1 MTHYLDHAA
10 TTPIRPSA
18 LEAWIEAQREL
29 SAHPGNPASLHG
41 GGRRA
46 KRMLEDARERVA
58 IALGCEKPEVI
69 FTSGATESDAIGVHG
84 GALAGRA
91 FNADRNTVLLS
102 PVEHDA
108 VGNQREYLE
117 SRGFAVELFPVA
129 SNGVCVIN
137 TDALAQVKDQCSL
150 ASLTLVSS
158 EIGTI
163 QPVSQMVEALD
174 GRSMPIAQRPLTH
187 TDAAQAMSLMD
198 VSYAEL
204 GVDLM
209 TVGGHKIG
217 APAGT
222 GVLVA
227 RRGLKIPTDR
237 PGGGHERGIRS
248 GTPDVAGAC
257 AFALALEE
265 TVAQRQEWQVRAALL
280 RDRLA
285 RALPDYARLT
295 VSPDDALA
303 SIIHLSIPTS
313 HPEAVLMAMDMADV
327 HVSAGSACHAGV
339 TRPSDVVLALGATEA
354 EALGVLRI
362 STGHDTTEADI
373 DAFVDALERAVL
385 AGQALDS
392 HDRDRMHGR
401 TH

>member
-1 MTHYLDHAA
+1 
-10 TTPIRPSA
+10 
-18 LEAWIEAQREL
+18 
-29 SAHPGNPASLHG
+29 
-41 GGRRA
+41 
-46 KRMLEDARERVA
+46 
-58 IALGCEKPEVI
+58 
-69 FTSGATESDAIGVHG
+69 
-84 GALAGRA
+84 
-91 FNADRNTVLLS
+91 
-102 PVEHDA
+102 
-108 VGNQREYLE
+108 
-117 SRGFAVELFPVA
+117 
-129 SNGVCVIN
+129 
-137 TDALAQVKDQCSL
+137 
-150 ASLTLVSS
+150 
-158 EIGTI
+158 
-163 QPVSQMVEALD
+163 
-174 GRSMPIAQRPLTH
+174 
-187 TDAAQAMSLMD
+187 SLMD